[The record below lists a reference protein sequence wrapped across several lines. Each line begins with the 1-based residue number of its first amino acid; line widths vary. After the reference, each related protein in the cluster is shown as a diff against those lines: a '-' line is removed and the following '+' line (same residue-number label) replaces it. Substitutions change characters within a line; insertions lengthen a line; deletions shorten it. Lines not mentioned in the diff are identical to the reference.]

1 MLTLLWILLVLNLMC
16 LGLNVLIGINVV
28 KILEIAESERNGP
41 PIFTGNIDRPNANLV
56 EVDTSQ
62 IPYDLE

>member
-1 MLTLLWILLVLNLMC
+1 MC